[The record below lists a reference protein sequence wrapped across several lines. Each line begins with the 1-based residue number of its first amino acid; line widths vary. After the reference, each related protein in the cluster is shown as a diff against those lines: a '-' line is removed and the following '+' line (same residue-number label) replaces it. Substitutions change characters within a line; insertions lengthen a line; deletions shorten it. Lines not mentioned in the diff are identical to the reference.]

1 MRMRD
6 WSSDVCCSD
15 LQAMLAIRAAHE
27 PATVGFVAERLI
39 MKPHSATGLIDRLEA
54 SGLVSRHSSA
64 QDRRLSVLE
73 LTPRAHALLF
83 SLSATHREEIRSEEH
98 TSELQSLMRKSY
110 AVLCLKKKTNKKTKL
125 TFMQNKISIAL

>member
-27 PATVGFVAERLI
+27 PATVGVVAERLS
-39 MKPHSATGLIDRLEA
+39 MKPLSATGLIDRLEA
-54 SGLVSRHSSA
+54 AGLVSRHSSA

-83 SLSATHREEIRSEEH
+83 SLSATHRDEIRRLKPLL
-98 TSELQSLMRKSY
+98 TELLLKLLSLHARSCGIVRKSEQRV
-110 AVLCLKKKTNKKTKL
+110 A
-125 TFMQNKISIAL
+125 IDG

>member
-1 MRMRD
+1 MRISD
-6 WSSDVCCSD
+6 WSSDVCSSD
-15 LQAMLAIRAAHE
+15 LRYAFRQFTTFSESKATEAGLTPRQHQALLAIRAAHE

-83 SLSATHREEIRSEEH
+83 SLSATHREEIRRLKPLL
-98 TSELQSLMRKSY
+98 TELL
-110 AVLCLKKKTNKKTKL
+110 LKL
-125 TFMQNKISIAL
+125 

>member
-1 MRMRD
+1 
-6 WSSDVCCSD
+6 
-15 LQAMLAIRAAHE
+15 
-27 PATVGFVAERLI
+27 

-83 SLSATHREEIRSEEH
+83 SLSATHREEIRRLKPLLTELLLKLRSLHARSCGIVRKRSEEH
-98 TSELQSLMRKSY
+98 TSELQSLMRISY
-110 AVLCLKKKTNKKTKL
+110 AVFCLQKKKRKTK
-125 TFMQNKISIAL
+125 QIRRDISPHHTTEK

>member
-1 MRMRD
+1 
-6 WSSDVCCSD
+6 
-15 LQAMLAIRAAHE
+15 
-27 PATVGFVAERLI
+27 

-83 SLSATHREEIRSEEH
+83 SLSATHREEIRRLKPLLTELLLTLRSLHARSCGLVRQNEPRVAIAACLQFLPQSH
-98 TSELQSLMRKSY
+98 TRDLDTPVVTPSVRY
-110 AVLCLKKKTNKKTKL
+110 CPPTYHPTPP
-125 TFMQNKISIAL
+125 